1 MTMAQHIAD
10 GIMFIEHEL
19 CTVGSEDGHD
29 TFETRDFDVD
39 PVNYSAM
46 RDGLATILADWVA
59 EHADALDS
67 LTDRELRDLGEDMQ
81 LQRYG
86 GDVHERWPDFEG
98 VIETFPEV
106 LSDTWLDGG
115 TVLFEINCVWG

>member
-1 MTMAQHIAD
+1 MTMAQRIAD

-19 CTVGSEDGHD
+19 GCVVSEDGYD

-39 PVNYSAM
+39 PVNYSAV
-46 RDGLATILADWVA
+46 RDELATRLADWVA
-59 EHADALDS
+59 EHADALDG

-86 GDVHERWPDFEG
+86 ADVYERWPDFEG

-106 LSDTWLDGG
+106 VSNAWLDGG
-115 TVLFEINCVWG
+115 MVFFEINCVWG